1 MAPLILHNVPDD
13 ECYIGED
20 GVKRPYAMYFNTYG
34 DSLRESSPIC
44 ARSMA
49 LDANILLLL
58 HRQDGPSGSTR
69 SRRTVAETGSFGK
82 STRRS
87 RSRTGTPAARA
98 GRENPTLAAA
108 DKLFGDWVT
117 TKQAAAAASGTQ
129 GQEEDDGG
137 QAATASATAAQQQSQ
152 SQSGGPQQ
160 PAQQQKKKKKA
171 NSQPTEVILRGFRD
185 TEQQYAAI
193 ALYEQIA
200 GTILEDYSRDP
211 PAGQRR
217 YQSQLRDRALTR
229 RRELTS
235 EERNMVNHTDGGY
248 HWVKVTFESAEAAD
262 TAVYASPQRIMGFIV
277 HAEMYRGVPPARDEA
292 IPDFEGLEVQHERSR
307 SVPAAFGTPRQNSGG
322 MPTSFHSR
330 LNDLSN
336 SPSNS
341 QVSSQTLETGT
352 LSSGTVT
359 DLANGRMDVVMDG
372 STTSGSQT
380 TLLKEDSVF
389 CRSIPTARRAV
400 LLPAEQALRPQQSF
414 MQRLL
419 VAIPFLAWFGGS
431 IIGNEVPRTD
441 AGEFDWAK
449 ASLYWK
455 IIWWLDATFRL
466 FQGDICANDKE
477 D

>member
-1 MAPLILHNVPDD
+1 MVLTVLN
-13 ECYIGED
+13 
-20 GVKRPYAMYFNTYG
+20 
-34 DSLRESSPIC
+34 
-44 ARSMA
+44 
-49 LDANILLLL
+49 
-58 HRQDGPSGSTR
+58 RQDGPSGSTR

-117 TKQAAAAASGTQ
+117 NKQAAAAAASSTQ
-129 GQEEDDGG
+129 APEDEEGQSATTTGQQSNSQQGG
-137 QAATASATAAQQQSQ
+137 Q
-152 SQSGGPQQ
+152 QQ
-160 PAQQQKKKKKA
+160 PAQQKKKA
-171 NSQPTEVILRGFRD
+171 NSQPTEVILRGFRNS
-185 TEQQYAAI
+185 EQQYAAI

-229 RRELTS
+229 RRELTID
-235 EERNMVNHTDGGY
+235 ERTMVNRTDGGS

-262 TAVYASPQRIMGFIV
+262 SAVFSSPQRIMGFIV
-277 HAEMYRGVPPARDEA
+277 HAEIYRGVPPGKDEA
-292 IPDFEGLEVQHERSR
+292 IPDVESLEMQHERSK
-307 SVPAAFGTPRQNSGG
+307 SVPVNLGTPRQHNSMG
-322 MPTSFHSR
+322 MPSSFRSR
-330 LNDLSN
+330 LNDLNN

-352 LSSGTVT
+352 ISTGTVT
-359 DLANGRMDVVMDG
+359 DLANGRMDVAMDG
-372 STTSGSQT
+372 STSSGSQT

-441 AGEFDWAK
+441 AGELDWAK

-455 IIWWLDATFRL
+455 FIWWLDATFRL